1 MHAMASAQLATD
13 VNYLTDAAHLLRGT
27 APEASAHL
35 MRHRA
40 DLLFHNGLAQ
50 HELQRQHV
58 CAACGHIMVPG
69 QDTTLKLGTSQT
81 RRKKDVKKQ
90 RVGKHLE
97 KAGNAA
103 GGPSKALTCGR
114 CHRVTRVGIQAPQP
128 AVRRRIAK
136 LPAAKTT
143 EASKVPKVSAN
154 ATSKKRAKNRKGGLQ
169 ALLSGQQQ
177 KSASSF
183 TLADFMKK

>member
-1 MHAMASAQLATD
+1 MASGQLAAGL
-13 VNYLTDAAHLLRGT
+13 NYLTDAAHLLRGT

-69 QDTTLKLGTSQT
+69 QETTLKLEAHKALRKID
-81 RRKKDVKKQ
+81 RRKQ
-90 RVGKHLE
+90 SAGKAE
-97 KAGNAA
+97 RAQAPCR
-103 GGPSKALTCGR
+103 GPSKALTCGR
-114 CHRVTRVGIQAPQP
+114 CRRVTRIGLQAPEP
-128 AVRRRIAK
+128 AIRRRAAR
-136 LPAAKTT
+136 LPATKKT
-143 EASKVPKVSAN
+143 EAPEAPKVSAN
-154 ATSKKRAKNRKGGLQ
+154 ASSKKRAKNRKGGLQ

-177 KSASSF
+177 KSASSL
-183 TLADFMKK
+183 TLADFMTK